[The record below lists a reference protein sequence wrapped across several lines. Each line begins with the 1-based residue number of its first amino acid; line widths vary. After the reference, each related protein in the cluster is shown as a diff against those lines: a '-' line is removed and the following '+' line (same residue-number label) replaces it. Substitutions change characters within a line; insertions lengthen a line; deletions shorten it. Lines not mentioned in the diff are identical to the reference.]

1 VAIFNIFEF
10 LEIDPWEKGSLVT
23 QIGIL
28 SDTHGYWQPEIVQL
42 FAGVEMILHA
52 GDIGSSEIIE
62 KLENIAPLKA
72 VRGNSDFYPLS
83 VMYPFQEIVA
93 VGNFEI
99 FLTHQFNEYKASDR
113 QRILALGSIRL
124 VVCGHTHA
132 YSLRQ
137 LDRIS
142 ILNPGSAGRSG
153 RLDAP
158 GVVLLTVT
166 DDDFRCERRLFP

>member
-1 VAIFNIFEF
+1 M
-10 LEIDPWEKGSLVT
+10 T

-52 GDIGSSEIIE
+52 GDIGSATIIE
-62 KLENIAPLKA
+62 NLEKIAPVTA

-83 VMYPFQEIVA
+83 VQYPFQEIVA

-99 FLTHQFNEYKASDR
+99 FMTHQFNEYKASDR

-124 VVCGHTHA
+124 IVCGHTHT
-132 YSLRQ
+132 YSLHQ
-137 LDRIS
+137 MGTIS
-142 ILNPGSAGRSG
+142 ILNPGSAGRSA
-153 RLDAP
+153 RLDVP
-158 GVVLLTVT
+158 GVVRLTISEN
-166 DDDFRCERRLFP
+166 DFVCERRLFV